1 MREDADLV
9 GLLAA
14 ADQFDVQELKAI
26 CGEALAA
33 RVTRAN
39 YAELLHLADLYK
51 VKPLKAAALKY
62 ITNNIGSL

>member
-39 YAELLHLADLYK
+39 GLADLYSIK
-51 VKPLKAAALKY
+51 L
-62 ITNNIGSL
+62 SR